1 MRILHL
7 IAVLAFL
14 VTAVVAWTKE
24 DHEIFDLVS
33 AIEAAE
39 GKGTTFYSWLDIPS
53 TATTSEI
60 SKAYRKKSLQL
71 HPDKNKGVKN
81 AHERFARL
89 GVVASILRNPEKRE
103 RYDFF
108 YKNGVPRWRGT
119 GYYYSRFR
127 PGLGTVLTFLVILT
141 SGLQYLVQKMNYN
154 RDLKRIQ
161 DIREKARAAA
171 WGTRT
176 SPQEGQRKVKVNLGG
191 GPRMDEDGNVVAGRM
206 VDMVVE
212 GEDVYIL
219 EADGS
224 MFPVNS
230 DTAVAPSIKRTWFL
244 SLVTRLAQK
253 VARRDGTKIEGAS
266 GAEPEG
272 AYAER
277 RKHLGCDEER
287 ACSDDDGGRT
297 EAKRREEKMMKD
309 RRGRVQRPSAVVLI
323 SSSLWQNRARRSG
336 DQSDAVR

>member
-1 MRILHL
+1 MRVLHL
-7 IAVLAFL
+7 IAFLAVL

-39 GKGTTFYSWLDIPS
+39 GKGTTFYSWLDISP
-53 TATTSEI
+53 TASTSEI

-89 GVVASILRNPEKRE
+89 GVVAAILRNPEKRE

-154 RDLKRIQ
+154 RDLKRVQEIL
-161 DIREKARAAA
+161 DKARAAA
-171 WGTRT
+171 WGAKMT
-176 SPQEGQRKVKVNLGG
+176 PVEGQRKVKVNLGG
-191 GPRMDEDGNVVAGRM
+191 GPRLDEDGNIVAGKV

-212 GEDVYIL
+212 GENVYIL
-219 EADGS
+219 DSDGS
-224 MFPVNS
+224 LHPVDS
-230 DTAVAPSIKRTWFL
+230 DTAVPPSIKRTWFL
-244 SLVTRLAQK
+244 SLVTSLAQK
-253 VARRDGTKIEGAS
+253 VGGRDGAKIDGAR
-266 GAEPEG
+266 AEPEG
-272 AYAER
+272 A
-277 RKHLGCDEER
+277 GDE
-287 ACSDDDGGRT
+287 SDDASGTASDAAGSGASTPKDEGGG
-297 EAKRREEKMMKD
+297 A
-309 RRGRVQRPSAVVLI
+309 RRGRVAATTMAGGRRKKVV
-323 SSSLWQNRARRSG
+323 RRK
-336 DQSDAVR
+336 

>member
-1 MRILHL
+1 MRVLHL
-7 IAVLAFL
+7 IAFLAVL

-39 GKGTTFYSWLDIPS
+39 GKGTTFYSWLDVS
-53 TATTSEI
+53 NTASTSEI

-71 HPDKNKGVKN
+71 HPDKNKGVKG

-89 GVVASILRNPEKRE
+89 GVVAAILRNGEKRE

-154 RDLKRIQ
+154 RDLKRINE
-161 DIREKARAAA
+161 IRDQARAAA
-171 WGTRT
+171 WGAKLT
-176 SPQEGQRKVKVNLGG
+176 PLEGQRKVKISLGG
-191 GPRMDEDGNVVAGRM
+191 GPRLDEDGNVVGGRM

-212 GEDVYIL
+212 GEKVYIL
-219 EADGS
+219 EGDGS
-224 MFPVNS
+224 LLPV
-230 DTAVAPSIKRTWFL
+230 DDETAVAPSIKRTWFL
-244 SLVTRLAQK
+244 ALVTGLVQK
-253 VARRDGTKIEGAS
+253 VARRDGATIEDTSTGPSGGGEESDSGSGTASDVTGSGAATPTGSSAS
-266 GAEPEG
+266 GGSKGRAATTMAG
-272 AYAER
+272 GRR
-277 RKHLGCDEER
+277 RK
-287 ACSDDDGGRT
+287 
-297 EAKRREEKMMKD
+297 
-309 RRGRVQRPSAVVLI
+309 
-323 SSSLWQNRARRSG
+323 
-336 DQSDAVR
+336 AVRRK